1 MSLKIVTYP
10 NPLLGKPSL
19 PITEVTDE
27 IRKLAEEMT
36 EAMYKSDGIGIAAP
50 QVGRLIRLVIIDVTG
65 PEKREGKMVLVN
77 PVWTPLPDAGYV
89 ESEEGCL
96 SVPDYRSKVR
106 RTARVHVEATDLD
119 GNPVSFDADDILAIC
134 VQHEIDHLDGKLF
147 IDRLVGEDRQRV
159 MRALRAADYNAVAAK
174 TVTERATRVGGAFGG
189 GGAIGA
195 CSAGSSFGSFGK

>member
-50 QVGRLIRLVIIDVTG
+50 QVGQLIRLVVIDVTG
-65 PEKREGKMVLVN
+65 PEKREGKMV
-77 PVWTPLPDAGYV
+77 YV

-147 IDRLVGEDRQRV
+147 IDRISRLKRIMFENKLKKGTRQSQV
-159 MRALRAADYNAVAAK
+159 K
-174 TVTERATRVGGAFGG
+174 
-189 GGAIGA
+189 
-195 CSAGSSFGSFGK
+195 

>member
-77 PVWTPLPDAGYV
+77 PVWTPLPDA
-89 ESEEGCL
+89 
-96 SVPDYRSKVR
+96 
-106 RTARVHVEATDLD
+106 ARVHVEATDLD

-147 IDRLVGEDRQRV
+147 IDRISRLKRIMFENKLKKGTRQSQV
-159 MRALRAADYNAVAAK
+159 K
-174 TVTERATRVGGAFGG
+174 
-189 GGAIGA
+189 
-195 CSAGSSFGSFGK
+195 

>member
-77 PVWTPLPDAGYV
+77 P
-89 ESEEGCL
+89 
-96 SVPDYRSKVR
+96 DYRSKVR

-147 IDRLVGEDRQRV
+147 IDRISRLKRIMFENKLKKGTRQSQV
-159 MRALRAADYNAVAAK
+159 K
-174 TVTERATRVGGAFGG
+174 
-189 GGAIGA
+189 
-195 CSAGSSFGSFGK
+195 

>member
-106 RTARVHVEATDLD
+106 RTARVQRLLLPEFLLQKTDVLPGAGESDVRAGYRHYPALYHDEQD
-119 GNPVSFDADDILAIC
+119 GTD
-134 VQHEIDHLDGKLF
+134 
-147 IDRLVGEDRQRV
+147 
-159 MRALRAADYNAVAAK
+159 
-174 TVTERATRVGGAFGG
+174 
-189 GGAIGA
+189 
-195 CSAGSSFGSFGK
+195 

>member
-1 MSLKIVTYP
+1 MALKIITYP

-27 IRKLAEEMT
+27 IRKLAEDMT

-50 QVGRLIRLVIIDVTG
+50 QVGRLVRLVVI
-65 PEKREGKMVLVN
+65 
-77 PVWTPLPDAGYV
+77 
-89 ESEEGCL
+89 CL

-119 GNPVSFDADDILAIC
+119 GNPISFDADDLLAVC

-147 IDRLVGEDRQRV
+147 IDRISRLKRMMFESKLKKGTRQSQV
-159 MRALRAADYNAVAAK
+159 K
-174 TVTERATRVGGAFGG
+174 
-189 GGAIGA
+189 
-195 CSAGSSFGSFGK
+195 

>member
-65 PEKREGKMVLVN
+65 PEKREGKMVLVE
-77 PVWTPLPDAGYV
+77 PRQAPRLPRLLQRGAAPL
-89 ESEEGCL
+89 SCR
-96 SVPDYRSKVR
+96 RS
-106 RTARVHVEATDLD
+106 DL
-119 GNPVSFDADDILAIC
+119 
-134 VQHEIDHLDGKLF
+134 
-147 IDRLVGEDRQRV
+147 R
-159 MRALRAADYNAVAAK
+159 
-174 TVTERATRVGGAFGG
+174 
-189 GGAIGA
+189 
-195 CSAGSSFGSFGK
+195 

>member
-50 QVGRLIRLVIIDVTG
+50 QVGQLIRLVIIDVTG

-119 GNPVSFDADDILAIC
+119 GNPVSFDADDILPSASSMKSITWTASC
-134 VQHEIDHLDGKLF
+134 SSTVSAASSGSCLKTSS
-147 IDRLVGEDRQRV
+147 RKAPVRV
-159 MRALRAADYNAVAAK
+159 R
-174 TVTERATRVGGAFGG
+174 
-189 GGAIGA
+189 
-195 CSAGSSFGSFGK
+195 

>member
-36 EAMYKSDGIGIAAP
+36 EASTNRTASACRAA
-50 QVGRLIRLVIIDVTG
+50 VGRLHRLVIIDVTG

-106 RTARVHVEATDLD
+106 RTARGPRRSHRSGRQPRQLRR
-119 GNPVSFDADDILAIC
+119 GRYPC
-134 VQHEIDHLDGKLF
+134 HL
-147 IDRLVGEDRQRV
+147 RP
-159 MRALRAADYNAVAAK
+159 A
-174 TVTERATRVGGAFGG
+174 
-189 GGAIGA
+189 
-195 CSAGSSFGSFGK
+195 

>member
-1 MSLKIVTYP
+1 
-10 NPLLGKPSL
+10 
-19 PITEVTDE
+19 
-27 IRKLAEEMT
+27 MT

-106 RTARVHVEATDLD
+106 RTAPGPPSKPPISD

-147 IDRLVGEDRQRV
+147 IDRISRLKRSCLKTSSRKAPVRV
-159 MRALRAADYNAVAAK
+159 R
-174 TVTERATRVGGAFGG
+174 
-189 GGAIGA
+189 
-195 CSAGSSFGSFGK
+195 

>member
-1 MSLKIVTYP
+1 MALKIITYP

-27 IRKLAEEMT
+27 IRKLAEDMT

-50 QVGRLIRLVIIDVTG
+50 QVGRLVRLVAIDVRG

-77 PVWTPLPDAGYV
+77 PVSTPLPDAGYV

-106 RTARVHVEATDLD
+106 RTARVHVDATDLD
-119 GNPVSFDADDILAIC
+119 GNPISFDADDLLAVC

-147 IDRLVGEDRQRV
+147 IDRISRLKRMMFESKLKKGSRQSQV
-159 MRALRAADYNAVAAK
+159 K
-174 TVTERATRVGGAFGG
+174 
-189 GGAIGA
+189 
-195 CSAGSSFGSFGK
+195 

>member
-36 EAMYKSDGIGIAAP
+36 EAMYIAAP

-119 GNPVSFDADDILAIC
+119 GNPVSFDANDILAIC
-134 VQHEIDHLDGKLF
+134 VQHEIDHLDGVLYVDKL
-147 IDRLVGEDRQRV
+147 IEELPEED
-159 MRALRAADYNAVAAK
+159 AK
-174 TVTERATRVGGAFGG
+174 
-189 GGAIGA
+189 
-195 CSAGSSFGSFGK
+195 

>member
-50 QVGRLIRLVIIDVTG
+50 QVGQLIRLVIIDVTG

-119 GNPVSFDADDILAIC
+119 G
-134 VQHEIDHLDGKLF
+134 KLF
-147 IDRLVGEDRQRV
+147 IDRISRLKRIMFENKLKKGTRQSQV
-159 MRALRAADYNAVAAK
+159 K
-174 TVTERATRVGGAFGG
+174 
-189 GGAIGA
+189 
-195 CSAGSSFGSFGK
+195 

>member
-147 IDRLVGEDRQRV
+147 IACRD
-159 MRALRAADYNAVAAK
+159 ALYEVSTLKPAGGKPMPAEAFWNGYCRAANKDGCGRAVSPSL
-174 TVTERATRVGGAFGG
+174 G
-189 GGAIGA
+189 
-195 CSAGSSFGSFGK
+195 

>member
-65 PEKREGKMVLVN
+65 PEKRE
-77 PVWTPLPDAGYV
+77 
-89 ESEEGCL
+89 EGCL

-119 GNPVSFDADDILAIC
+119 GNPVSFDANDILAIC

-147 IDRLVGEDRQRV
+147 IDRISRLKRIMFENKLKKGTRQSQV
-159 MRALRAADYNAVAAK
+159 K
-174 TVTERATRVGGAFGG
+174 
-189 GGAIGA
+189 
-195 CSAGSSFGSFGK
+195 

>member
-36 EAMYKSDGIGIAAP
+36 EAMYKSDGIGIA
-50 QVGRLIRLVIIDVTG
+50 
-65 PEKREGKMVLVN
+65 EGKMVLVN

-147 IDRLVGEDRQRV
+147 IDRISRLKRIMFENKLKKGTRQSQV
-159 MRALRAADYNAVAAK
+159 K
-174 TVTERATRVGGAFGG
+174 
-189 GGAIGA
+189 
-195 CSAGSSFGSFGK
+195 

>member
-50 QVGRLIRLVIIDVTG
+50 QVGQLIRLVIIDVTG

-147 IDRLVGEDRQRV
+147 IDRISRLKRIMFENKRKKGTRQSQV
-159 MRALRAADYNAVAAK
+159 K
-174 TVTERATRVGGAFGG
+174 
-189 GGAIGA
+189 
-195 CSAGSSFGSFGK
+195 

>member
-50 QVGRLIRLVIIDVTG
+50 QVGQLIRLVIIDVTG
-65 PEKREGKMVLVN
+65 PEKREGKMVLV
-77 PVWTPLPDAGYV
+77 
-89 ESEEGCL
+89 
-96 SVPDYRSKVR
+96 DYRSKVR

-147 IDRLVGEDRQRV
+147 IDRISRLKRIMFENKLKKGTRQSQV
-159 MRALRAADYNAVAAK
+159 K
-174 TVTERATRVGGAFGG
+174 
-189 GGAIGA
+189 
-195 CSAGSSFGSFGK
+195 

>member
-50 QVGRLIRLVIIDVTG
+50 QVGQLIRLVIIDVTG

-106 RTARVHVEATDLD
+106 RTAPAFPSTSSFSRTAPSRILEDYYRVHAPKLQNIYNDK
-119 GNPVSFDADDILAIC
+119 PVGALKRKPQRLPVRDTPHDDSGF
-134 VQHEIDHLDGKLF
+134 E
-147 IDRLVGEDRQRV
+147 IDRLDMQVVQHIQPRPPGIFV
-159 MRALRAADYNAVAAK
+159 
-174 TVTERATRVGGAFGG
+174 
-189 GGAIGA
+189 
-195 CSAGSSFGSFGK
+195 

>member
-50 QVGRLIRLVIIDVTG
+50 QVGQLIRLVIIDVTG

-106 RTARVHVEATDLD
+106 RTARVHVEAPKPPIWTATPSASTRTISLPSASSMKSITWTASCSSTVSAASS
-119 GNPVSFDADDILAIC
+119 GSCLKTSSRKAPV
-134 VQHEIDHLDGKLF
+134 
-147 IDRLVGEDRQRV
+147 RV
-159 MRALRAADYNAVAAK
+159 R
-174 TVTERATRVGGAFGG
+174 
-189 GGAIGA
+189 
-195 CSAGSSFGSFGK
+195 

>member
-119 GNPVSFDADDILAIC
+119 GNPVIC

-147 IDRLVGEDRQRV
+147 IDRISRLKRIMFENKLKKGTRQSQV
-159 MRALRAADYNAVAAK
+159 K
-174 TVTERATRVGGAFGG
+174 
-189 GGAIGA
+189 
-195 CSAGSSFGSFGK
+195 

>member
-96 SVPDYRSKVR
+96 SVPLNYRADVQR
-106 RTARVHVEATDLD
+106 AERVHLRYMDLD
-119 GNPVSFDADDILAIC
+119 GKPVSFDADDILAIC

-147 IDRLVGEDRQRV
+147 IDRISRLKRIMFENKLKKGTRQSQV
-159 MRALRAADYNAVAAK
+159 K
-174 TVTERATRVGGAFGG
+174 
-189 GGAIGA
+189 
-195 CSAGSSFGSFGK
+195 

>member
-50 QVGRLIRLVIIDVTG
+50 QVGQLIRLVIIDVTG
-65 PEKREGKMVLVN
+65 PKSAKGKWCWSI
-77 PVWTPLPDAGYV
+77 PYGRPFRTPGMWKARKAASP
-89 ESEEGCL
+89 CPTT
-96 SVPDYRSKVR
+96 VPRSAVPPG
-106 RTARVHVEATDLD
+106 VHVEATDLD

-147 IDRLVGEDRQRV
+147 IDRISRLKRIMFENKLKKGTRQSQV
-159 MRALRAADYNAVAAK
+159 K
-174 TVTERATRVGGAFGG
+174 
-189 GGAIGA
+189 
-195 CSAGSSFGSFGK
+195 